1 MKHKAFQRLFCLD
14 LSAPKNATANSMS
27 TTAVAPEEDMAVEE
41 SSNSGSGT
49 PLPSNPATP
58 LPSNPATPLPS
69 NPATP
74 LPSNPATPM
83 TSNPGTPRSMDTL
96 EAKSSNA
103 SNPGTPLSA
112 ETDSKSAMASDP
124 ATPLPS
130 NPGTPRPQEAVA
142 SKSASTPKPAI
153 EAEPKHAS
161 VNLVASQTDVRNSTP
176 SPLHHRQ
183 QQQAHHPAVAHA
195 VPPHMVCVP
204 GVVMAPMKPPKPQPS
219 ISKYAQLLNVIED
232 MGKDI
237 RPTYAGS
244 KSSTER
250 LKRGIV
256 HARILVRE
264 CLMECER
271 AART

>member
-1 MKHKAFQRLFCLD
+1 MA
-14 LSAPKNATANSMS
+14 APAT
-27 TTAVAPEEDMAVEE
+27 EEDMAVEE

-58 LPSNPATPLPS
+58 LPSNPATPLPG
-69 NPATP
+69 NPESATP

-96 EAKSSNA
+96 DAKSSITSGA
-103 SNPGTPLSA
+103 STPVPVEMDSKIAVTSDPAMPVPINPGT
-112 ETDSKSAMASDP
+112 T
-124 ATPLPS
+124 
-130 NPGTPRPQEAVA
+130 RPQEMA
-142 SKSASTPKPAI
+142 PKPPQKPPV
-153 EAEPKHAS
+153 EAGTRPVIAPVVDARHTAT
-161 VNLVASQTDVRNSTP
+161 V
-176 SPLHHRQ
+176 HHRHQ
-183 QQQAHHPAVAHA
+183 QQTHHHPAVPHVPQHA

-204 GVVMAPMKPPKPQPS
+204 GVVMAPMKPPKPQPA

-244 KSSTER
+244 KSSAER